1 MLSLAI
7 WLAILWACFAFG
19 AAALKWLGAHV
30 PRPEGLPGGP
40 PKGRDGGPKGLA
52 TEGPAE
58 EVPFAIAIG
67 MGALSYLVLAA
78 GLLGQLRVPVGVCLV
93 CVLAGVGWR
102 YLGRLP
108 RYLVQALGSL
118 RSYRWTAA
126 PLAAFLLASFVL
138 TLIGALAPAADSD
151 YDGLVYHLTIPK
163 VYLRDGHIHF
173 LPWLSHS
180 NFPFTLEMLYLLGLL
195 LKGQALSK
203 LFHFGCGWLT
213 ALAIFAFAKRAW
225 GARAGWLA
233 ASVFAAVPL
242 VAWEM
247 TCAYNELAF
256 ALYAFLAIYA
266 LSRWYED
273 RQAATGWL
281 WVAAIMC
288 GLALGV
294 KMLAMAVVM
303 FAVLVSLR
311 GLWREQ
317 GWRRQLGRLIVF
329 LVIATAVASPWY
341 MKSYLWTGNPVYP
354 FFYGLFDGKYW
365 NAHRAADYAQAQHTF
380 GLGENPLS
388 FAALPWNLTMRP
400 AAFFDQPQA
409 VNALNTLIW
418 VFGPLFLALL
428 PTLLAGGRVGTYGQ
442 LALWFALAYT
452 ALWFLMSQNG
462 RYLIPVLPGLS
473 ACVGMAA
480 ARLLERRGLLSGAVM
495 VALLLSLAAALYAG
509 VTMAA
514 PAARVAL
521 GLQAP
526 TDYLNQAS
534 RVYPILDAVNCATP
548 QTARIMV
555 FGDEPRM
562 FYLDRDFLFATHA
575 DIFSASDLATPSTF
589 LAALRRMRVTH
600 LLLHFRVIHDM
611 DAGRG
616 RMETDLAALRNMGVI
631 KLRQDFGLLS
641 LWEIADGTSE
651 SAVQ

>member
-19 AAALKWLGAHV
+19 AAALKWLGAQV

-52 TEGPAE
+52 TEGAAE

-67 MGALSYLVLAA
+67 MGALSYLTLAA

-93 CVLAGVGWR
+93 CVLAAVGWR

-195 LKGQALSK
+195 LRGQALSK

-233 ASVFAAVPL
+233 AAIFAAIPL

-247 TCAYNELAF
+247 TCAYNDLAF

-266 LSRWYED
+266 LGRWYED
-273 RQAATGWL
+273 RRAATGWL
-281 WVAAIMC
+281 WVTAIMC

-294 KMLAMAVVM
+294 KMQAMAVLV
-303 FAVLVSLR
+303 FVVLVL
-311 GLWREQ
+311 LWAPWRERE
-317 GWRRQLGRLIVF
+317 WRPQLGRVIVF
-329 LVIATAVASPWY
+329 LLIAAAVASPWY
-341 MKSYLWTGNPVYP
+341 VKSYIWTGNPVYP

-365 NAHRAADYAQAQHTF
+365 SPQRAAEYAQAQHAF
-380 GLGENPLS
+380 GLRESPMA

-400 AAFFDQPQA
+400 AAFFDQPQV
-409 VNALNTLIW
+409 VNVLNTLIW

-428 PTLLAGGRVGTYGQ
+428 PTLLVTGRVGTPGR
-442 LALWFALAYT
+442 LALWFALAY
-452 ALWFLMSQNG
+452 AAFWFVMTQNG
-462 RYLIPVLPGLS
+462 RYLIPTLPGLS
-473 ACVGMAA
+473 ACVGLAA
-480 ARLLERRGLLSGAVM
+480 ARLLDRRGLLSGAVV
-495 VALLLSLAAALYAG
+495 VALLLSLAATLYAG

-521 GLQAP
+521 GLESP
-526 TDYLNQAS
+526 TAYLNQAS

-555 FGDEPRM
+555 LGDEPRM
-562 FYLDRDFLFATHA
+562 FYLDRDFIFGTHT
-575 DIFSASDLATPSTF
+575 DLFSASDLTTPSAL

-600 LLLHFRVIHDM
+600 LLLHFRVLYDM
-611 DAGRG
+611 DAGRAP
-616 RMETDLAALRNMGVI
+616 METDLAALRDMGVI

-651 SAVQ
+651 SAVR